1 MKRYIITKKQFEDIQ
16 ALTRWLCFGKCSV
29 TDRAIPSSASIV
41 EMLDS
46 LNPIEPLD
54 NPTIKSIMV
63 ANGFKTYPE
72 VGDDLKPYCYAA
84 VRAIE
89 SHILGEE
96 S

>member
-1 MKRYIITKKQFEDIQ
+1 MKYIISQDQFEELA
-16 ALTRWLCFGKCSV
+16 AL
-29 TDRAIPSSASIV
+29 ASAYESPALQQLTYELKPV
-41 EMLDS
+41 
-46 LNPIEPLD
+46 EPLD

-89 SHILGEE
+89 HHILGETP
-96 S
+96 